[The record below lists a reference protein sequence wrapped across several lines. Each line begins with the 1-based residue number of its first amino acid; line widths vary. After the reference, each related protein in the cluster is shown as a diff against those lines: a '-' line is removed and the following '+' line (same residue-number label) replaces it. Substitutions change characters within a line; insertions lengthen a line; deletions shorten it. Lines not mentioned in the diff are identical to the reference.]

1 MLNDRWVPQEG
12 VKSSSRLRDYRV
24 PRNAS
29 SFESNLV
36 KNTTT
41 KPDEPQMNCKKN
53 GPVIFWA
60 ISQCKHLQICNM
72 GETILVGGFNYIL
85 FSSLF
90 GEDSHLTI
98 DNICQRG

>member
-1 MLNDRWVPQEG
+1 MRPAL
-12 VKSSSRLRDYRV
+12 
-24 PRNAS
+24 
-29 SFESNLV
+29 ESNLV

-41 KPDEPQMNCKKN
+41 KPDELQMNCKKN

-72 GETILVGGFNYIL
+72 GETILVGGPVVSIIFHFHPYLGKIPN
-85 FSSLF
+85 
-90 GEDSHLTI
+90 LTI